1 MALDLSATATKLLRK
16 LASTSESGY
25 VQLKRETGGS
35 IDPITGQKTAGTTEL
50 IGLNAAVTDMPA
62 TLVNDRINI
71 DDKLVVCDN
80 KAIPSSDDKLVIG
93 GVEHSIILINGEGG
107 HAGTIQAV
115 RMAARK

>member
-16 LASTSESGY
+16 LASTKESGY

-35 IDPITGQKTAGTTEL
+35 IDPITGQATAGTVEL

-62 TLVNDRINI
+62 NLVSDRINAE
-71 DDKLVVCDN
+71 DKLVVCD
-80 KAIPSSDDKLVIG
+80 KETIPTSDDRLVIG
-93 GVEHSIILINGEGG
+93 GVEHTIILINGEGG
-107 HAGTIQAV
+107 HAGTTQAI